1 MYCPFESGTC
11 ITLWCDEK
19 ENLPPTKKRT
29 EGSSEKPDSSEQTSV
44 NKRDSAEV
52 ELKEMVEQLKMKH
65 PDLPLPQI

>member
-1 MYCPFESGTC
+1 MYCPFEPGTC
-11 ITLWCDEK
+11 ITLWCDGVDEK

-52 ELKEMVEQLKMKH
+52 ELR
-65 PDLPLPQI
+65 